1 MLCTTVFTIH
11 SLSTND
17 LERKTNKQKLAL
29 AHALTRWKPSVQ
41 GLWHHLVVR
50 KKEYCKHWNLDFLT
64 CHSISVSVF
73 LVPAVT
79 STKPMATADAVDVCK
94 YKYLSLAL
102 ENTTAISSESN
113 SKKITHNV
121 ISIPFH
127 SNRCL
132 KMLHSGPPRV
142 TNFTPGGFTSHY
154 IHRKRKSFVFQSPSS
169 LYPWN
174 T

>member
-1 MLCTTVFTIH
+1 MYHSIH
-11 SLSTND
+11 YSQS
-17 LERKTNKQKLAL
+17 EYKRPWKENKQTKTRPGTC
-29 AHALTRWKPSVQ
+29 AHALKAQRARSLAPSSGQ
-41 GLWHHLVVR
+41 

-154 IHRKRKSFVFQSPSS
+154 IHRKKKSFVFQSPSS